1 MAIQITDDYGSNW
14 NVNKIKCRAC
24 GHIATSDAALAAI
37 IDTDEICPVCQDGA
51 LLFDGSAWSKP
62 MPASARYVTAAAHQ
76 MPTVW
81 AKHSDMVREY
91 WHQAGGGC
99 MVLQRNLDYI
109 TGAHI
114 VLSED
119 DALYVTVYSDDGER
133 CEGHQINATDS
144 VSNAV
149 WWFLN
154 ATTPADTCPCLALNA

>member
-1 MAIQITDDYGSNW
+1 MNATDTKYVD
-14 NVNKIKCRAC
+14 
-24 GHIATSDAALAAI
+24 AT
-37 IDTDEICPVCQDGA
+37 
-51 LLFDGSAWSKP
+51 
-62 MPASARYVTAAAHQ
+62 ARQ

-81 AKHSDMVREY
+81 AKHSDIVREY

-99 MVLQRNLDYI
+99 MVLQRNLDYT

-133 CEGHQINATDS
+133 CEGHEIVATDS
-144 VSNAV
+144 GSNAV

-154 ATTPADTCPCLALNA
+154 GSTYPEPCPCLADNA